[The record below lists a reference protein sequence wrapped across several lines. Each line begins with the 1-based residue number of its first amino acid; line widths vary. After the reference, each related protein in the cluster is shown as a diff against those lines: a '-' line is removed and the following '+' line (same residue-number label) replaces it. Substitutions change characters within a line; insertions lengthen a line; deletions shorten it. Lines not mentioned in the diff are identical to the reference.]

1 MSELADDLDHWT
13 GSKAAPGAGLRTGP
27 RTDGVRMAVR
37 TAMAGAGFTPMD
49 LGDGCRAW
57 YRRSDD
63 GTHALISH
71 NNALDGDPAVKDWIV
86 GQYGERGGFVEV
98 GGLPLS
104 RALEGA
110 DVLPSPVRPDGSLV
124 EALYP
129 SLQQALD
136 DLG

>member
-1 MSELADDLDHWT
+1 MSELADDLDRPT
-13 GSKAAPGAGLRTGP
+13 GLRTD
-27 RTDGVRMAVR
+27 RVRMTVWESL
-37 TAMAGAGFTPMD
+37 TAAGFKPMD
-49 LGDGCRAW
+49 LGDGCHAW

-71 NNALDGDPAVKDWIV
+71 NNALDGDPAVRDWIV

-110 DVLPSPVRPDGSLV
+110 DVLPSPVRPDGSVV

>member
-1 MSELADDLDHWT
+1 MSDLADDLDQWT
-13 GSKAAPGAGLRTGP
+13 GPHSGLLAGLRTD
-27 RTDGVRMAVR
+27 RVRPAVR
-37 TAMAGAGFTPMD
+37 KAMTEAGFTPMD

-71 NNALDGDPAVKDWIV
+71 NNALDGDPTVKDWIV
-86 GQYGERGGFVEV
+86 GQYGERGGFV
-98 GGLPLS
+98 
-104 RALEGA
+104 
-110 DVLPSPVRPDGSLV
+110 GSLV